1 MEKPVQII
9 WSKWPGLKKLISLNR
24 ILNVL
29 IFTDFITMSAY
40 GILSPVLAIFLT
52 DQVAGGSLL
61 VVGIAEAIYFGTKSI
76 LQIPFGVLIDNTQG
90 QKIDFWFL
98 FIGNLIMSCTL
109 FFYLWAGAPWHIY
122 LISAIYGIVDALAYP
137 AWTGLFTRNMVADKE
152 SFAWSYSTTI
162 AEIGSAGAALLGG
175 VIAQFL
181 GFRPLFAIVGSLS
194 LFGTFLLFVFYDEL
208 KNT

>member
-61 VVGIAEAIYFGTKSI
+61 VVGIAEAIYLGTKSI

-122 LISAIYGIVDALAYP
+122 LISAIYGIGDALAYP

>member
-1 MEKPVQII
+1 
-9 WSKWPGLKKLISLNR
+9 
-24 ILNVL
+24 
-29 IFTDFITMSAY
+29 MSAY

-61 VVGIAEAIYFGTKSI
+61 VVGIAEAIYLGTKSI

-122 LISAIYGIVDALAYP
+122 LISAIYGIGDALAYP